1 VFGSSGLESLLYMP
15 GRGVVVSSGV
25 YRGRRRETRCTQ
37 SSLCQKR
44 DGVRVPGG
52 ISLAGVLDFR
62 SAYDCLNGMCE
73 FEVALRRGWAGVR
86 SLCCPNRVQ
95 EMEDV
100 DESV

>member
-1 VFGSSGLESLLYMP
+1 VFELYALESSICMP
-15 GRGVVVSSGV
+15 SRGVVVSSRV

-44 DGVRVPGG
+44 DGGRVPGG

-62 SAYDCLNGMCE
+62 SAYDCLNGMCG

-86 SLCCPNRVQ
+86 SLCCP
-95 EMEDV
+95 
-100 DESV
+100 